1 MRIMVIDD
9 SATIRRLEKS
19 VLTQLG
25 YSDIV
30 EAVDGIDAIS
40 KVNATP
46 PDLVLLDW
54 NMPNL
59 DGLGFLKKFR
69 TMYTKTPVIMVTTE
83 AEKVRVVEAIKAGVT
98 NYLIKPFTTEL
109 LKSRINET
117 LERKAG

>member
-1 MRIMVIDD
+1 MVIDD